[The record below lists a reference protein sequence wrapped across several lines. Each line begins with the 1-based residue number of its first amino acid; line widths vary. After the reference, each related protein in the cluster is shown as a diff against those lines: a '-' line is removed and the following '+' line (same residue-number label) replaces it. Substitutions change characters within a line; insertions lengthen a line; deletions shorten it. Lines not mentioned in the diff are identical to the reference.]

1 MGTIRLTPIEKP
13 GSLLLKLAYK
23 MAKRQFGKV
32 IMPLKVIYARVP
44 ALLML
49 SGKLEST
56 EKKLSL
62 PKNIRIL
69 IKNFISHLNDCK
81 FCSDFSAY
89 EAAKNSVEGR
99 KIIELLNYRK
109 SDAFSDLEKAL
120 FAYLEEINAT
130 KTCSDETF
138 NNLKKYF
145 SEKEIVEITWLC
157 AKENY
162 YNMMAKPLN
171 IPSDQLTKPVRQQE
185 KEFRFPNT
193 ALQQAS

>member
-1 MGTIRLTPIEKP
+1 MGTIRLAPIEKP
-13 GSLLLKLAYK
+13 GSLFLKLAYN

-49 SGKLEST
+49 SGKMEST

-62 PKNIRIL
+62 PQNIKIL

-81 FCSDFSAY
+81 FCSDFSEY

-99 KIIELLNYRK
+99 KIIELLNYRN
-109 SDAFSDLEKAL
+109 SNVYSDLEKAL
-120 FAYLEEINAT
+120 FSYLEEINAT
-130 KTCSDETF
+130 KSCSDETF

-145 SEKEIVEITWLC
+145 SEKEIIEITWLC

-171 IPSDQLTKPVRQQE
+171 IPSDQLAKPVASKRE
-185 KEFRFPNT
+185 EIRYPNAT
-193 ALQQAS
+193 LQQA

>member
-1 MGTIRLTPIEKP
+1 MGTIRLAPIEKP
-13 GSLLLKLAYK
+13 GSLFLKLAYN

-49 SGKLEST
+49 SGKMEST

-62 PKNIRIL
+62 PKDIRIL
-69 IKNFISHLNDCK
+69 IKIFISHSNDCK
-81 FCSDFSAY
+81 FCSDFSEY

-99 KIIELLNYRK
+99 KIIEMLHYRK
-109 SDAFSDLEKAL
+109 SAAFSDLEKAL

-130 KTCSDETF
+130 KSCSDETF
-138 NNLKKYF
+138 NNLKNYF
-145 SEKEIVEITWLC
+145 SEKEIIEITWLC

-171 IPSDQLTKPVRQQE
+171 IPSDQLAKPAMQRE
-185 KEFRFPNT
+185 EIGLPNT